1 MSNITINRIIQDHN
15 AREAQKVLRGV
26 IQHRLPYEHD
36 FWKPV
41 VDAASKSY
49 AINHDHKNSRSM
61 KSVSVSQILD
71 RMNVD
76 GLTFLINYF
85 NTVSTEEAAL
95 LLAND
100 FAYADCIEK
109 VADITSWPFTQEIET
124 LAELRDT
131 DIEKDLMEIGGCA
144 VEAEP
149 EAETEVEAEAEPEA
163 EADTSDTYAVP
174 SAIASAANVLLEAAT
189 NGDETDLQALLDELV
204 TLRKKP
210 DYAAVPE
217 VDATGEIPFGAPIRK
232 NVQDV
237 FGIQHEMLNFDINVY
252 EWAGTNPL
260 VPKIDENYIFNV
272 DALHDCL
279 WARNNKE
286 NAWLSGHTGTGKS
299 TFIEQVCARTGYM
312 FIRVGMDSGIERDT
326 FIGIMGLEADDNGN
340 NISKFVDGILP
351 QAMQMPCVLL
361 LDELD
366 AVRPDIAYVLQ
377 PVLEGGALR
386 LLEDGGRL
394 VHPHMDFHI
403 CATGNSTGQGDSSG
417 MYAAA
422 VKVQSRAMV
431 NRFSTHIRIDY
442 LPIDDEMRL
451 VRNAAPSLSDQGMG
465 YIQDFVMNYRQ
476 GFLDGTIVTPISPRN
491 TTTIGKY
498 VDSLEDRIG
507 TLSAVKKA
515 LHMNVMLTIDEADAI
530 AVTGIMDRIS

>member
-1 MSNITINRIIQDHN
+1 MSNLTIKRIAETHN

-26 IQHRLPYEHD
+26 IQHKLPYDHD
-36 FWKPV
+36 WWQPV
-41 VDAASKSY
+41 VNAACASP
-49 AINHDHKNSRSM
+49 AINNTHPKSRSM

-85 NTVSTEEAAL
+85 NTVGTEEAAL

-100 FAYADCIEK
+100 FVHLDSHAKLDE
-109 VADITSWPFTQEIET
+109 ITSWPFTQDLDSLPQLYEIDLEN
-124 LAELRDT
+124 
-131 DIEKDLMEIGGCA
+131 DLMEIGGCA

-149 EAETEVEAEAEPEA
+149 EAEAEAEVEPEV
-163 EADTSDTYAVP
+163 EADTSDTYSVP
-174 SAIASAANVLLEAAT
+174 DAIASAANVLLEAAT
-189 NGDETDLQALLDELV
+189 GGDEKDLQALLDEVV

-210 DYAAVPE
+210 DYAAMPE
-217 VDATGEIPFGAPIRK
+217 VDATGDIPFGAPIRK

-237 FGIQHEMLNFDINVY
+237 FGIKDKMLDFDINVY
-252 EWAGTNPL
+252 EWAGTNPF
-260 VPKIDENYIFNV
+260 VPVVDESYIFNV
-272 DALHDCL
+272 DALHDRL

-286 NAWLSGHTGTGKS
+286 NAWLSGHTGTGKT
-299 TFIEQVCARTGYM
+299 TFEEQVCARTGYM
-312 FIRVGMDSGIERDT
+312 LVRANMDSGIERDT
-326 FIGIMGLEADDNGN
+326 FVGVMGLETDENGN
-340 NISKFVDGILP
+340 TISKFVDGILP
-351 QAMQMPCVLL
+351 KAMQMPCILL

-377 PVLEGGALR
+377 PVLEGKSLR
-386 LLEDGGRL
+386 LLEDGGRM

-422 VKVQSRAMV
+422 VKIQSRALV
-431 NRFSTHIRIDY
+431 NRFATHIRIDY
-442 LPIDDEMRL
+442 LSLADEMAL
-451 VRNAAPSLSDQGMG
+451 VRNAAPTLSAKSEE

-498 VDSLEDRIG
+498 VASLEGRIG
-507 TLSAVKKA
+507 ELAAVKKA

>member
-1 MSNITINRIIQDHN
+1 MSNITITRIIQDHN

-41 VDAASKSY
+41 VAAASKSM
-49 AINHDHKNSRSM
+49 AINQDHKNSRAM
-61 KSVSVSQILD
+61 KSISVSQILD

-76 GLTFLINYF
+76 GLTLLINYF

-109 VADITSWPFTQEIET
+109 LPDITTWPFTQDLDT
-124 LAELRDT
+124 LDELRET

-144 VEAEP
+144 VVAEP
-149 EAETEVEAEAEPEA
+149 ETEDEEEAEPEA
-163 EADTSDTYAVP
+163 EADTSDAYEVP

-189 NGDETDLQALLDELV
+189 NGDETDLQALLDEIV

-217 VDATGEIPFGAPIRK
+217 VEATGDIPFGAPIRK

-237 FGIQHEMLNFDINVY
+237 FGIKHKMLDFEINVY

-260 VPKIDENYIFNV
+260 VPKIDENYIFNI
-272 DALHDCL
+272 DALHDRL

-286 NAWLSGHTGTGKS
+286 NAWLSGHTGTGKT
-299 TFIEQVCARTGYM
+299 TFEEQVCARTGYM
-312 FIRVGMDSGIERDT
+312 LIRCNMDSGIERDT
-326 FIGIMGLEADDNGN
+326 FVGVMGLETDDNGN

-351 QAMQMPCVLL
+351 KAMQMPCVLL

-377 PVLEGGALR
+377 PVLEGKSLR
-386 LLEDGGRL
+386 LLEDGGRM

-403 CATGNSTGQGDSSG
+403 CATGNSTGQGDNSG

-422 VKVQSRAMV
+422 VKVQSRALV
-431 NRFSTHIRIDY
+431 NRFATHIRIDY
-442 LPIDDEMRL
+442 LPLADEMAL
-451 VRNAAPSLSDQGMG
+451 VRNAAPSLSDKGEE

-498 VDSLEDRIG
+498 VASLEDRIG
-507 TLSAVKKA
+507 TLPAVKKA

>member
-1 MSNITINRIIQDHN
+1 MSNLTIKRIVETHN

-26 IQHRLPYEHD
+26 IQHKLPYEHY
-36 FWKPV
+36 WWHPV
-41 VDAASKSY
+41 IETANISW
-49 AINHDHKNSRSM
+49 AINRGHQKSRSM
-61 KSVSVSQILD
+61 KSVSPSQILD

-85 NTVSTEEAAL
+85 NTVSASEAAL

-100 FAYADCIEK
+100 FKYCDSDKRLDE
-109 VADITSWPFTQEIET
+109 ITSWPFTQDLATLDELYET
-124 LAELRDT
+124 DLEN
-131 DIEKDLMEIGGCA
+131 DIMEIGGCA
-144 VEAEP
+144 ITPEP
-149 EAETEVEAEAEPEA
+149 EVEVEVEVEPEVEAN
-163 EADTSDTYAVP
+163 TSDAYSVP
-174 SAIASAANVLLEAAT
+174 DAIASAANVLLEAAT
-189 NGDETDLQALLDELV
+189 GGDERDLQALLDEVV

-210 DYAAVPE
+210 DYAAMPE
-217 VDATGEIPFGAPIRK
+217 VSASGDIPFGAPILR
-232 NVQDV
+232 NAQDV
-237 FGIQHEMLNFDINVY
+237 FGIKDKMLDFMINTY
-252 EWAGTNPL
+252 EWASPNPE
-260 VPKIDENYIFNV
+260 VPVVDEDYIFNV

-279 WARNNKE
+279 WALANKE
-286 NAWLSGHTGTGKS
+286 NAWFSGHTGTGKS
-299 TFIEQVCARTGYM
+299 SFVTQVCARTGYM
-312 FIRVGMDSGIERDT
+312 YIRVGMDSGIERDT
-326 FIGIMGLEADDNGN
+326 FVGIMGLEADENGN

-351 QAMQMPCVLL
+351 KAMQMPCVLL

-386 LLEDGGRL
+386 LLEDGGR
-394 VHPHMDFHI
+394 VVNPHMDFHI

-431 NRFSTHIRIDY
+431 NRFSTHVRIDY
-442 LPIDDEMRL
+442 LPLADEMAL
-451 VRNAAPSLSDQGMG
+451 VRNAAPSLSDKSEG

-498 VDSLEDRIG
+498 VASLEGRIG
-507 TLSAVKKA
+507 DLAAVKKA

>member
-1 MSNITINRIIQDHN
+1 MSNLTIKRIAETHN

-26 IQHRLPYEHD
+26 IQHRLPYDHYE
-36 FWKPV
+36 WKPV
-41 VDAASKSY
+41 VDACKKSM
-49 AINHDHKNSRSM
+49 AVNQDHDNSRSM
-61 KSVSVSQILD
+61 KSVSPSQILD
-71 RMNVD
+71 RMNLG
-76 GLTFLINYF
+76 GLTFLIMYF
-85 NTVSTEEAAL
+85 NSMSTEEATL
-95 LLAND
+95 VLAAD
-100 FAYADCIEK
+100 FTHKDSLEK
-109 VADITSWPFTQEIET
+109 LDEITTWPFTQDLSDLDELYET
-124 LAELRDT
+124 DL
-131 DIEKDLMEIGGCA
+131 EKDLMEIGGCA

-149 EAETEVEAEAEPEA
+149 EEEQEVEVEPEV
-163 EADTSDTYAVP
+163 EADTSDTYSVP
-174 SAIASAANVLLEAAT
+174 DAIASAANVLLEAAT
-189 NGDETDLQALLDELV
+189 GGDESDLQALLDEVV

-210 DYAAVPE
+210 DYAAMPE

-237 FGIQHEMLNFDINVY
+237 FGIKDKMIDFDINVY
-252 EWAGTNPL
+252 EWAGTNPF
-260 VPKIDENYIFNV
+260 VPVVDENYIFNV

-312 FIRVGMDSGIERDT
+312 LVRVNMDSGIERDT
-326 FIGIMGLEADDNGN
+326 FVGVMGLEADENGN

-351 QAMQMPCVLL
+351 KAMQMPCVLL

-377 PVLEGGALR
+377 PVLEGGSLR
-386 LLEDGGRL
+386 LLEDGGRI

-422 VKVQSRAMV
+422 VKVQSRALV
-431 NRFSTHIRIDY
+431 NRFATHIRIDY
-442 LPIDDEMRL
+442 LPITDEMRL
-451 VRNAAPSLSDQGMG
+451 VHNAAQSLSGQGLD
-465 YIQDFVMNYRQ
+465 YIQDFVTNYRQ

-498 VDSLEDRIG
+498 VASLEDRIG